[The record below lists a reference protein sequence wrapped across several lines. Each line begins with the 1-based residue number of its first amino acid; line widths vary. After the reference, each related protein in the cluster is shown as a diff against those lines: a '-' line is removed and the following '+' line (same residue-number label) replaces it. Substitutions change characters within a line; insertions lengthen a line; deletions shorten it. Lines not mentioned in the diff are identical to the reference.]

1 MLIAT
6 DDELDC
12 PDDKLLDAHNHRYG
26 CNLMHRIM
34 YSLETNL
41 KPMRRAAPSS
51 RHIHVLFNRN
61 LPIQLYTH

>member
-26 CNLMHRIM
+26 CNLMHRDHVQPR
-34 YSLETNL
+34 N
-41 KPMRRAAPSS
+41 KP
-51 RHIHVLFNRN
+51 
-61 LPIQLYTH
+61 